1 MKSVDVVL
9 LNAAISEAENR
20 IELLKHLH
28 PPKYRHNCP
37 EWDEMEIDEYDI
49 EFGACACFK
58 EVQKI
63 RRKL

>member
-1 MKSVDVVL
+1 MINVDSL
-9 LNAAISEAENR
+9 RQALDDANER
-20 IELLKHLH
+20 IEFLKHLH

-49 EFGACACFK
+49 ELGACACFK